1 MFNVI
6 EKHPRNKMCI
16 AMLLSQALVP
26 GQVLQKSGFSEKA
39 MISQLFRFNMH
50 VDLYL
55 I

>member
-1 MFNVI
+1 MLQKSTLEI
-6 EKHPRNKMCI
+6 KC
-16 AMLLSQALVP
+16 ASQMLLSQALVP
-26 GQVLQKSGFSEKA
+26 GPVLQKSGFSAKA